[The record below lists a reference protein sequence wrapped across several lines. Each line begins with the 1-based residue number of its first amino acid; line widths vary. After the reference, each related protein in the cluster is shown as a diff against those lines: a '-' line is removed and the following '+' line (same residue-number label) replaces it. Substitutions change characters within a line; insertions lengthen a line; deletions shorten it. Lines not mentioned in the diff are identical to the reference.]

1 MGDLHVD
8 LVPGNTLVCFF
19 ISPELFHFRKCFDPR
34 TRIST
39 NHCAKLESRD
49 ARLVLRSAVKH
60 TQNSDLKSYE
70 SFHYSLGWTVCR
82 KRETCVQYLFAWTR
96 DDSDRALRSPE
107 FLSVL
112 SDGVTVVFPPG
123 LGSQQGNHGS
133 IYRKVNFVKT
143 TVLSHFL
150 VVGIN
155 CLQNQEHN
163 FDFLFREDFGR
174 GEAM

>member
-19 ISPELFHFRKCFDPR
+19 ISPELFHFWKCFDPR

-82 KRETCVQYLFAWTR
+82 KRETCAQYLFAWTR